1 MLFLQAEA
9 RNVAGMRDKMFG
21 GDKINFT
28 EDRAVLHT
36 ALRNRSNKPVM
47 VDGKDVSIYYD
58 NISGL
63 SHIVTGVNMSTR
75 YSITPVTSFNINHVQ
90 MF

>member
-47 VDGKDVSIYYD
+47 VDGKDVSLYYD
-58 NISGL
+58 NISEQ
-63 SHIVTGVNMSTR
+63 
-75 YSITPVTSFNINHVQ
+75 TSNG
-90 MF
+90 